1 MNSDSWV
8 VRVDPSNQQGIE
20 NREVYGYAGMALS
33 LAQMLEHVLKDFVVL
48 AAAIER
54 RGPQPLTADKLARFK
69 ANLEK
74 FEAETLKKT
83 LGPLMNSIKSRFHF
97 QAHPDLKANLA
108 QSLIDRNQLV
118 HHFFWDRAVEQQSSQ
133 GRRRMAEELK
143 RIQKQFRRTI
153 EDFSDATKAIR
164 EAMGITDEKI
174 NEVVEA
180 AKAGASEQEI
190 KELIRKKHPSSR

>member
-8 VRVDPSNQQGIE
+8 VQVDPSNQQGIE
-20 NREVYGYAGMALS
+20 NREVYAYAGMALS

-48 AAAIER
+48 ATAIER
-54 RGPQPLTADKLARFK
+54 RGTQPLTADKLARFK

-74 FEAETLKKT
+74 FEAETLKKS
-83 LGPLMNSIKSRFHF
+83 LGPLINLIKSRFHF

-118 HHFFWDRAVEQQSSQ
+118 HHFFWDRAVDQQSSQ

-143 RIQKQFRRTI
+143 RIQNQFRRTT
-153 EDFSDATKAIR
+153 EDFSDATRAIR

-174 NEVVEA
+174 TEVVEA

-190 KELIRKKHPSSR
+190 KELIRKKRSTSR